1 MYLCD
6 PWNYFTFNYTSLSA
20 LFHSG
25 RVRVGRCSWYYSN
38 RIFDF
43 RFIFL
48 LGVWPKIEVQKK
60 DIGRIVKNIL
70 MNN

>member
-25 RVRVGRCSWYYSN
+25 RVRVGRCSWCYSN

-43 RFIFL
+43 QFIFL
-48 LGVWPKIEVQKK
+48 LGVWPK
-60 DIGRIVKNIL
+60 N
-70 MNN
+70 